1 MDVFGNNRFV
11 LGRHPTA
18 ALSDSPKLKVL
29 VGSMY
34 IEESRI
40 IDTFTL
46 QIRFSIS
53 LTSFAVYFLVAFAN
67 WSEHLGSNY
76 SSLEA
81 MNMEAVPAS

>member
-1 MDVFGNNRFV
+1 MLQIMDVFGNNRSV

-40 IDTFTL
+40 IDNFTL

-67 WSEHLGSNY
+67 
-76 SSLEA
+76 
-81 MNMEAVPAS
+81 